1 VGLIADLGRGRIGV
15 DTSLFIYFMEEDARF
30 LPAIEPLFREAD
42 EGRRE
47 LVTSALT
54 RRVST
59 CHREISQGRSP
70 QYRSRTERAL

>member
-15 DTSLFIYFMEEDARF
+15 DTSLFTYFMEEDPRF
-30 LPAIEPLFREAD
+30 LPEIEALFREAD

-54 RRVST
+54 LLEVMVVPFRVGNLFFFQT
-59 CHREISQGRSP
+59 
-70 QYRSRTERAL
+70 